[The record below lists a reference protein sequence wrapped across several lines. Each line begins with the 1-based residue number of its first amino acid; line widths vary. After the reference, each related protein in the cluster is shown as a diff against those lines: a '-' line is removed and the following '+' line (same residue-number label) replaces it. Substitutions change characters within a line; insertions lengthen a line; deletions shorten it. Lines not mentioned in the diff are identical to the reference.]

1 MYSTKTA
8 ITMSLRDLLEKVSDY
23 DIYSYYLGSF
33 KPGKLINS
41 PLRPDDK
48 IPSFAIFPSK
58 TGDLLFKD
66 HGTGESGNALKFV
79 KLYRGIQT
87 REELE
92 RELLRIVRKMN
103 PMGGKARAESVKT
116 VGLGLTDI
124 GIVRQPFTEVDKK
137 YWKQFHI
144 SIDTLKRFNVFSI
157 KYFLCNNIVR
167 GVYKDDNPMYAYKVF
182 DKFKIY
188 RPLASKYTKWRT
200 NLTVRHVQGLEQL
213 QPEGGDL
220 LIITKS
226 LKDVM
231 CLTEMGFHAV
241 ASASETT
248 FIPEDILNN
257 LKSKWKNVVIL
268 YDRDVAGM
276 QNARQYSKQYGLDAI
291 FVHKK
296 FKAKDVSDAVK
307 ANGFVVVKE
316 WLTKTVERYDKLYN
330 RIPDRDID
338 WPSRKSLYSPV
349 YDKQECEAA

>member
-1 MYSTKTA
+1 MGFDSPPDYTKLKLMYSTKTA

-23 DIYSYYLGSF
+23 DIYAYYLGSF
-33 KPGKLINS
+33 KPGKLMNS

-103 PMGGKARAESVKT
+103 LMGGKARAESVKT

-167 GVYKDDNPMYAYKVF
+167 GVYKDDNPMYAYKVY

-188 RPLASKYTKWRT
+188 RPLSSKYTKWRT
-200 NLTVRHVQGLEQL
+200 NLTNRHVQGLSEL
-213 QPEGGDL
+213 PYEGGNL

-231 CLTEMGFHAV
+231 CLYEMGFNAIA
-241 ASASETT
+241 ASSETT
-248 FIPEDILNN
+248 FIPDDIL
-257 LKSKWKNVVIL
+257 KSLRKKWKHIVIL
-268 YDRDVAGM
+268 YDRDATGM
-276 QNARQYSKQYGLDAI
+276 KKARDYSRQYKMDAI

-296 FKAKDVSDAVK
+296 FKAKDISDAVRD
-307 ANGFVVVKE
+307 NGFFAVKE
-316 WLTKTVERYDKLYN
+316 WLTKTVERYDT
-330 RIPDRDID
+330 
-338 WPSRKSLYSPV
+338 
-349 YDKQECEAA
+349 

>member
-1 MYSTKTA
+1 
-8 ITMSLRDLLEKVSDY
+8 MSLRDLLEKVSDY

-33 KPGKLINS
+33 KPGKLMNS

-66 HGTGESGNALKFV
+66 HGTGEAGNALKFI
-79 KLYRGIQT
+79 KLYRQLDT
-87 REELE
+87 REEIE
-92 RELLRIVRKMN
+92 RELLKIVKCIN
-103 PMGGKARAESVKT
+103 PNQTVQKAVRTAENTSNT
-116 VGLGLTDI
+116 LI
-124 GIVRQPFTEVDKK
+124 GIVRQPFTEVDKA

-144 SIDTLKRFNVFSI
+144 SIDTLRKFNVFSI

-167 GVYKDDNPMYAYKVF
+167 GVYKEDNPMYAYKVF

-213 QPEGGDL
+213 NPDGGNL

-231 CLTEMGFHAV
+231 CLYEMGFNAI
-241 ASASETT
+241 SSSSETT
-248 FIPEDILNN
+248 FIPDDTLQS
-257 LKSKWKNVVIL
+257 LKKKWKNIIIL

-276 QNARQYSKQYGLDAI
+276 QNARQYSKQYSLDAI
-291 FVHKK
+291 FIHKK
-296 FKAKDVSDAVK
+296 FKAKDISDAVNG
-307 ANGFVVVKE
+307 NGFSIVKD
-316 WLTKTVERYDKLYN
+316 WLTKTVERYDT
-330 RIPDRDID
+330 
-338 WPSRKSLYSPV
+338 
-349 YDKQECEAA
+349 

>member
-1 MYSTKTA
+1 
-8 ITMSLRDLLEKVSDY
+8 MSLRDLLDKVSDY

-33 KPGKLINS
+33 KPGKLMNS

-66 HGTGESGNALKFV
+66 HGTGESGNALKFI
-79 KLYRGIQT
+79 KLYRQLDT
-87 REELE
+87 REEIE
-92 RELLRIVRKMN
+92 RELLKIVKCVNPTQTARK
-103 PMGGKARAESVKT
+103 AVRVAENAST
-116 VGLGLTDI
+116 TLI
-124 GIVRQPFTEVDKK
+124 GIVRQPFTEIDKQ

-144 SIDTLKRFNVFSI
+144 STDTLRLFNVFSI

-167 GVYKDDNPMYAYKVF
+167 GVYKEDNPMYAYKVD

-200 NLTVRHVQGLEQL
+200 NLNNTNIQGYAQL
-213 QPEGGDL
+213 PEKGDL

-231 CLTEMGFHAV
+231 CLYEMGFTAI
-241 ASASETT
+241 SPSSETT
-248 FIPEDILNN
+248 FLPDNV
-257 LKSKWKNVVIL
+257 LKSLHKRFKNIVIL
-268 YDRDVAGM
+268 YDRDQAGVK
-276 QNARQYSKQYGLDAI
+276 NARQYSKEYGLDAI
-291 FVHKK
+291 FIHKK

-316 WLTKTVERYDKLYN
+316 WLTKTVERYD
-330 RIPDRDID
+330 
-338 WPSRKSLYSPV
+338 
-349 YDKQECEAA
+349 